1 MTRVRILCAV
11 THGLY
16 APWNEIL
23 QDGQSRTWLSDAM
36 PENFQVVH
44 FHAPPL
50 SRFGVWLDSRHEA
63 LRWTNRYIASV
74 QRRIDNLLLKPFN
87 SYMPTYKRSDL
98 FGLGQKSVQIN
109 FMDSYLTMK
118 WKDLG
123 TLQYFLSET
132 NSDYLFMTTTS
143 SYIRPNKLLEIV
155 NSFDQKV
162 DYAGAVHYEGANFAA
177 GNNRLISRELAQAL
191 IHDRQKWD
199 PGTIE
204 DVALG
209 NLARKLGYKLMRL
222 PHVNISSPG
231 QLRELS
237 DSDLLDNYH
246 FRLKFYDGTER
257 GDTLLM
263 HLLHSRLSSLLG
275 TQP

>member
-1 MTRVRILCAV
+1 MTQVSILCAV

-16 APWNEIL
+16 EPWNEIL
-23 QDGQSRTWLSDAM
+23 QDGQSRTWLSNSI

-50 SRFGVWLDSRHEA
+50 SKIGVWLDSRHEA
-63 LRWTNRYIASV
+63 LRWTNRYIANV
-74 QRRIDNLLLKPFN
+74 QRRIDNLLLKPLN
-87 SYMPTYKRSDL
+87 GYIPTHKRSDL
-98 FGLGQKSVQIN
+98 LCLDQDSVQIN

-132 NSDYLFMTTTS
+132 TSDYLFMTTTS
-143 SYIRPNKLLEIV
+143 SYIRPNRLLEIV
-155 NSFDQKV
+155 NAFDEKV
-162 DYAGAVHYEGANFAA
+162 DYAGAIHYEGANFAA

-191 IHDRQKWD
+191 IHNRQKWD

-209 NLARKLGYKLMRL
+209 NVVRKLGYKLMRL
-222 PHVNISSPG
+222 PHVNISSLQ

-237 DSDLLDNYH
+237 DVALLDNYH
-246 FRLKFYDGTER
+246 FRLKFYDGAER

-263 HLLHSRLSSLLG
+263 HLLHSRLTNLLG
-275 TQP
+275 SQP

>member
-1 MTRVRILCAV
+1 MTQVRILCAV

-23 QDGQSRTWLSDAM
+23 LDGQSRTWLSDAM

-44 FHAPPL
+44 FHASPL
-50 SRFGVWLDSRHEA
+50 GKFGVWLDSRHEA
-63 LRWTNRYIASV
+63 LRWTNRYIANV
-74 QRRIDNLLLKPFN
+74 QRGIDNLLLKPFN
-87 SYMPTYKRSDL
+87 SYMPTYKSSDL
-98 FGLGQKSVQIN
+98 LNLSQKSVQIN

-143 SYIRPNKLLEIV
+143 SYIRPKKLLEIV
-155 NSFDQKV
+155 NSFDEKI

-191 IHDRQKWD
+191 IYDRKKWD

-209 NLARKLGYKLMRL
+209 NLVRKLGYKLMRL
-222 PHVNISSPG
+222 PHVNISSLR

-237 DSDLLDNYH
+237 DSDLLENYH

-263 HLLHSRLSSLLG
+263 HLLHSRLSSLLR

>member
-1 MTRVRILCAV
+1 MTQVSILCAI

-23 QDGQSRTWLSDAM
+23 EDGQSRTWLSNAM

-50 SRFGVWLDSRHEA
+50 NRVGVWLDSRHEA
-63 LRWTNRYIASV
+63 LRWTNRYIADV
-74 QRRIDNLLLKPFN
+74 QRRIDNLVLKPLN
-87 SYMPTYKRSDL
+87 SYMPTYKRSEFL
-98 FGLGQKSVQIN
+98 FLDQNSVQIN

-123 TLQYFLSET
+123 ILQYFLSET
-132 NSDYLFMTTTS
+132 ASDFLFMTTTS
-143 SYIRPNKLLEIV
+143 SYIRPNKLIEIV
-155 NSFDQKV
+155 NSFDERV
-162 DYAGAVHYEGANFAA
+162 DYAGAIHYEGANFAA

-191 IHDRQKWD
+191 IQNRQKWD

-209 NLARKLGYKLMRL
+209 NLARELGYKLMQL
-222 PHVNISSPG
+222 PHMNISSVG
-231 QLRELS
+231 QLRKIS
-237 DSDLLDNYH
+237 DVDLINNFH

-263 HLLHSRLSSLLG
+263 HLLHSRLTNLLSS
-275 TQP
+275 QP

>member
-1 MTRVRILCAV
+1 
-11 THGLY
+11 
-16 APWNEIL
+16 
-23 QDGQSRTWLSDAM
+23 
-36 PENFQVVH
+36 
-44 FHAPPL
+44 
-50 SRFGVWLDSRHEA
+50 
-63 LRWTNRYIASV
+63 
-74 QRRIDNLLLKPFN
+74 
-87 SYMPTYKRSDL
+87 MPTYQRSDL
-98 FGLGQKSVQIN
+98 LDLGQNSVQIN

-143 SYIRPNKLLEIV
+143 SYIRPTKLLDIV
-155 NSFDQKV
+155 NSFDERI

-191 IHDRQKWD
+191 IHNRQKWD

-209 NLARKLGYKLMRL
+209 NLVRKLGYKLMRL
-222 PHVNISSPG
+222 PHVNISSLG

-275 TQP
+275 SQP

>member
-1 MTRVRILCAV
+1 MTQVRILCAV

-23 QDGQSRTWLSDAM
+23 LDGQSRTWLSDAM

-44 FHAPPL
+44 FHASPL
-50 SRFGVWLDSRHEA
+50 GKFGVWLDSRHEA
-63 LRWTNRYIASV
+63 LRWTNRYIANV
-74 QRRIDNLLLKPFN
+74 QRGIDNVLLKPFN
-87 SYMPTYKRSDL
+87 SYMPTYKSSDL
-98 FGLGQKSVQIN
+98 LNLSQKSVQIN

-143 SYIRPNKLLEIV
+143 SYIRPKKLLEIV
-155 NSFDQKV
+155 NSFDEKV

-191 IHDRQKWD
+191 IYDRKKWD

-209 NLARKLGYKLMRL
+209 NLVRKLGYKLMRL
-222 PHVNISSPG
+222 PHVNISSLR

-237 DSDLLDNYH
+237 DSDLLENYH

-263 HLLHSRLSSLLG
+263 HLLHSRLSSLLR